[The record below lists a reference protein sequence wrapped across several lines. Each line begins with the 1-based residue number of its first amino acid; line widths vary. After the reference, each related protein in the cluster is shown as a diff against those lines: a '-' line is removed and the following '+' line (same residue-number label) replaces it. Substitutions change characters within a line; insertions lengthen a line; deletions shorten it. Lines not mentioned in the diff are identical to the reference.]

1 LVVFN
6 LLLLFI
12 RKKKSIYDI
21 VVPAVLYIFALIIVM
36 ELFGKLFKVS
46 ERYQGLNSGIYL
58 QDENMEDFLATNY
71 INENIEGRPVLL
83 EANGL
88 SYKYYN
94 RVSVITGLPT
104 ILGWR
109 THEWLWHSDSSN
121 GQVPD
126 IVEEREADIET
137 IYTSDDIY
145 EVKNLL
151 DKYKV
156 EYIYIGGCEREK
168 FNTGINYD
176 VLLELCD
183 VWYPGDYVSPGETHT
198 FILKV
203 KR

>member
-1 LVVFN
+1 M
-6 LLLLFI
+6 
-12 RKKKSIYDI
+12 
-21 VVPAVLYIFALIIVM
+21 LYIFALIIVM

>member
-1 LVVFN
+1 MYIL
-6 LLLLFI
+6 
-12 RKKKSIYDI
+12 
-21 VVPAVLYIFALIIVM
+21 AVIIVM
-36 ELFGKLFKVS
+36 VFFSDLFTIS
-46 ERYQGLNSGIYL
+46 SRYEGLNSGIYL
-58 QDENMEDFLATNY
+58 ESENLDDYMATNW

-109 THEWLWHSDSSN
+109 THEWLWHSDSAN
-121 GQVPD
+121 GGVPE
-126 IVEEREADIET
+126 IVEEREIDVES
-137 IYTSDDIY
+137 IYTSDDVY
-145 EVKNLL
+145 TVKKLL

-168 FNTGINYD
+168 FNLGINFEN
-176 VLLELCD
+176 LMSLCD
-183 VWYPGDYVSPGETHT
+183 VCYPADFVSPDETVT

-203 KR
+203 RKG